1 MVQPIVTLRM
11 LYLSLLISLISTT
24 SYTKRWNT
32 VFVAVYY
39 AYFMYT
45 SAHTARGVRPI
56 PKGVLSIGSFLKG

>member
-45 SAHTARGVRPI
+45 SAHTARGGGRYGRYLRVSYP
-56 PKGVLSIGSFLKG
+56 